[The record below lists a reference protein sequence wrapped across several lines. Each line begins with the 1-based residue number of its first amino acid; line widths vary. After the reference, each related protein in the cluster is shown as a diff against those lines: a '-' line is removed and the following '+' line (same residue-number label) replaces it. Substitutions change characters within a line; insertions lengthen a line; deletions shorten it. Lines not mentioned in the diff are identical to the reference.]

1 MGWEINLQLPISI
14 KLAGDELVVA
24 ADQFE
29 GPVGH
34 SLLDERVGAEVLK
47 GHVDCLL
54 WKRNERFRNTP
65 SVN

>member
-1 MGWEINLQLPISI
+1 MYACMDVYVGVDQWEGEINLQLPISI

-47 GHVDCLL
+47 GHVDCL
-54 WKRNERFRNTP
+54 
-65 SVN
+65 SY